1 MEQNILSFREDE
13 ILEQVQSKKK
23 NTGISISSFEIS
35 DNIKVHGKISRGIN
49 IEFDVICDIED
60 VTENDIIVNL
70 VKIKI
75 LGLPLSKSMIMK
87 YLESNFKTSK
97 AKFKD
102 GKILL
107 DKVAV
112 ANKIPNL
119 KGLNIQDIYIQNKMI
134 NIKTGEAQEYSIG

>member
-1 MEQNILSFREDE
+1 MGENILKFSEEE

-23 NTGISISSFEIS
+23 NTGISISSFEIL

-49 IEFDVICDIED
+49 IEFDVICDIEE

-87 YLESNFKTSK
+87 YLESNFKTNK

-107 DKVAV
+107 DKIAV
-112 ANKIPNL
+112 TNKIPNL
-119 KGLNIQDIYIQNKMI
+119 KGLNIQDIYIENKMI
-134 NIKTGEAQEYSIG
+134 NIKTGEVQEYSIG

>member
-23 NTGISISSFEIS
+23 NTGISISSFEIL